1 MSKRN
6 KILLIVLAVFIGIIV
21 FLSFGFQT
29 SNFND
34 LIQKKFNDQYKKVKL
49 EFKDT
54 RVSLDIKDFA
64 VKFSLNQPK
73 LYHKGDL
80 TNIYQTNFGVGI
92 FSAIKGNYNP
102 KFVEVKFSE
111 NSFEKSINLIRDV
124 FLEDG
129 QKGYLDNKV
138 KKGFI
143 KGDLKIYNEET
154 LKIEFLGSI
163 KDTSFVISNELP
175 EFQNINADIEYKN
188 NELNINISSGSAT
201 GLNFDKSKIFVT
213 ESSDSYKASLD
224 LNLTGK
230 FNSLKEFK
238 NLKIATLE
246 DVTKNIEK
254 LSFSTTATNKID
266 LEFDKKGNLLNT
278 SVKGKADIVNLE
290 LDLLQSAYPNV
301 LDDKNRK
308 FKNGKFKVDFD
319 KTNFFV
325 NGIIFNQNDT
335 LDFKINSDLNKKT
348 SKINI
353 ISDINF
359 VNWQKVFKP
368 EYIKGSS
375 KLYVQLNVNKDQ
387 YYFDTRIDIKKSLIN
402 FSPINFN
409 KLLNDDGQI
418 LLKGEIKK
426 SASVLEKVVINAGK
440 NNIELFDLNF
450 DENFSITSLNSIVVN
465 TDKSNFKIISSKKSN
480 INHIEITGKKL
491 DAKYIIDS
499 LTSSKPSNVVSKKF
513 NGTISA
519 NLDTVDTGTNDD
531 IRDFNLTG
539 TILNGKFTK
548 LDANGVF
555 SNKEKISIKI
565 SKNKNGN
572 LTTYMLSDRA
582 RPFIAGFSFIK
593 GFEKGKLEFTSED
606 LSATF
611 SKGKI
616 IISDFKI
623 REIPVLAQI
632 LSLASVTGIL
642 DTLKGEGIRFDNTV
656 IVYEND
662 EKFFTFKDF
671 YGTGPSLGFIV
682 EGRINNLDDF
692 VSLDG
697 NLIPAYE
704 VNRLLSNIPILG
716 QILTG
721 KSGDGVFGVSFKIK
735 GKDNNFETSI
745 NPVRTITPRFVQRFV
760 DIFRTSK

>member
-1 MSKRN
+1 MAKRN
-6 KILLIVLAVFIGIIV
+6 KILLIVLVVFIGIIA
-21 FLSFGFQT
+21 FLSFGFKT

-238 NLKIATLE
+238 NLKIAALE

-290 LDLLQSAYPNV
+290 LDLLQGAYPNV

-426 SASVLEKVVINAGK
+426 NASVLEKVVINAGK

>member
-1 MSKRN
+1 MAKRN
-6 KILLIVLAVFIGIIV
+6 KILLIVLAVFIGIII
-21 FLSFGFQT
+21 FLSFGFHT

-92 FSAIKGNYNP
+92 FSAIKGDYNP

-201 GLNFDKSKIFVT
+201 GLNFNKSKIFVT

-238 NLKIATLE
+238 NLKIAALE

>member
-1 MSKRN
+1 MAKRN
-6 KILLIVLAVFIGIIV
+6 KILLIVLVVFIGIIA

-92 FSAIKGNYNP
+92 FSAIKGDYNP

-188 NELNINISSGSAT
+188 NELNINISSGSAA

-290 LDLLQSAYPNV
+290 LDLLQGAYPNV
-301 LDDKNRK
+301 LDEKNRK

-335 LDFKINSDLNKKT
+335 LDLKINSDLNKKT

>member
-92 FSAIKGNYNP
+92 FSAIKGDYNP

-266 LEFDKKGNLLNT
+266 LEFDKKGNLLIT

-308 FKNGKFKVDFD
+308 FKNGKFKVEFD

>member
-1 MSKRN
+1 MAKRN
-6 KILLIVLAVFIGIIV
+6 KILLIVLAVFIGIII
-21 FLSFGFQT
+21 FLSFGFHT

-92 FSAIKGNYNP
+92 FSAIKGDYNP

-188 NELNINISSGSAT
+188 NELNINISSGSAA

-238 NLKIATLE
+238 NLKIAALE

-278 SVKGKADIVNLE
+278 SIKGKADIVNLE
-290 LDLLQSAYPNV
+290 LDLLQSTYPNV